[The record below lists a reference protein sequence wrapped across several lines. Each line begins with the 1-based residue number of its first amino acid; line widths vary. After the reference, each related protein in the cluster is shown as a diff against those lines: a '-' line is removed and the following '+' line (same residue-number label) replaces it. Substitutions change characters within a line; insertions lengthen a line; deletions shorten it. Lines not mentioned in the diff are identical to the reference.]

1 MNKLVVNPI
10 INANNIAKVRK
21 KNNMVKRLSLQKFR
35 HNKNSKSLNPNR
47 TYGRFFNLSH
57 FVSFF
62 YSISDLQSSLLHI
75 PLQRNN

>member
-35 HNKNSKSLNPNR
+35 HNKNSKSLNQNR
-47 TYGRFFNLSH
+47 TLSRLFNLSH
-57 FVSFF
+57 FFSFF
-62 YSISDLQSSLLHI
+62 YAISDLQSSLLHI

>member
-35 HNKNSKSLNPNR
+35 HNKNSKSLNQNR
-47 TYGRFFNLSH
+47 TYGRFLKLFH
-57 FVSFF
+57 FFRSF
-62 YSISDLQSSLLHI
+62 YSISDLQSLLLHI
-75 PLQRNN
+75 SLQRNN